1 MMGRMSGQLEMIM
14 LNPEDFIPADH
25 LLKKID
31 SNVSFSFIYD
41 TLSPYY
47 PSIGRPS
54 IDPVSLF
61 KMLLVGYLYGIK
73 SERRLV
79 QEIELN
85 IAYRWFCGFSF
96 SDKIPDHSTF
106 SKTRIRKWNQSQLF
120 SKVFAEIIQQCIEKD
135 LVDGKAMVA
144 DGSYI
149 PAEVSRSS
157 WIDIEEQVE
166 KSMLS
171 YMDALDE
178 ELSQQP
184 GFKKPPVRIIKK
196 KRTTSST
203 DTDCGYIHHGNKRGV
218 G

>member
-85 IAYRWFCGFSF
+85 IAYRWFCGFSC
-96 SDKIPDHSTF
+96 
-106 SKTRIRKWNQSQLF
+106 RAAN
-120 SKVFAEIIQQCIEKD
+120 
-135 LVDGKAMVA
+135 
-144 DGSYI
+144 
-149 PAEVSRSS
+149 
-157 WIDIEEQVE
+157 
-166 KSMLS
+166 
-171 YMDALDE
+171 
-178 ELSQQP
+178 
-184 GFKKPPVRIIKK
+184 
-196 KRTTSST
+196 
-203 DTDCGYIHHGNKRGV
+203 
-218 G
+218 